1 MEFKEFLKT
10 RPKYREFIILEETGN
25 KEEIEKVVK
34 QHGKK
39 TKGKVLIWNEE
50 TRHISEHNIYVS
62 KNGYSI
68 LWACRKIP
76 LINFKQK

>member
-10 RPKYREFIILEETGN
+10 RSKYREFVILEEIGN
-25 KEEIEKVVK
+25 KEEIEKIVK

-39 TKGKVLIWNEE
+39 TKGKILIWNKE

-76 LINFKQK
+76 LINFK